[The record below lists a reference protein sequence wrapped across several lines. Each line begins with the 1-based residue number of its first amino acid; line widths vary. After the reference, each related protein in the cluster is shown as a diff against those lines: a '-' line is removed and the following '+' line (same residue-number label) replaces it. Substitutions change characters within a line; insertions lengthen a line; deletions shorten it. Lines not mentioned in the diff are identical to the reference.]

1 MKKKRIF
8 GSIFAGFSY
17 LCKVHTKISHSGIV
31 ESIEDGHVRVR
42 ILQTSACA
50 ACKVAGHCNASE
62 SKEKIVD
69 VLNIADTFHLNVGD
83 EVMVCA
89 SRNVANKALMLGF
102 GIPFLLMIGV
112 LVAVLYTTDSEGVAA
127 LAAIGSLLPYY
138 FLLWLRRD
146 SIRQKIS
153 FYLE

>member
-1 MKKKRIF
+1 MRNF
-8 GSIFAGFSY
+8 NVLFAVFLY

-31 ESIEDGHVRVR
+31 ESIEDGRVRVR

-69 VLNIADTFHLNVGD
+69 VLNITDTSRLNVGD
-83 EVMVCA
+83 EVVVCA
-89 SRNVANKALMLGF
+89 SRHVANKALMLGF
-102 GIPFLLMIGV
+102 GIPFLLLIGV
-112 LVAVLYTTDSEGVAA
+112 LVAVLYMTDNEGVAA
-127 LAAIGSLLPYY
+127 LAALGSLLPYY
-138 FLLWLRRD
+138 FLLWLWRD
-146 SIRQKIS
+146 SIQQQIS